1 MEKNCF
7 FFWPGKLMYVGT
19 AMDTD
24 VHQHH
29 AIQLIM
35 TFNKP
40 FTMKTNT
47 KELKVMD
54 VIIDSNQ
61 PHNCHVSENT
71 RFILLNIDPLSGIG
85 KILKQ
90 KFLFNSGILE
100 LHRDKTKKFINKLK
114 LVMKSKEFTSE
125 EVTKI
130 TFQFL
135 AELGGN
141 ALSSKIDSRLE
152 MILPVIRN
160 RAFENPGIKELSEIC
175 HLSSGRLI
183 HLFTKEVG
191 IPIRRYVLWIRV
203 MSAIQKAFE
212 SHNLQEAAIDSG
224 FSDAPHFNRT
234 FKKMFGLAPTDILK
248 NSQIVQ
254 GYWNNNI

>member
-1 MEKNCF
+1 
-7 FFWPGKLMYVGT
+7 
-19 AMDTD
+19 MDTD

-40 FTMKTNT
+40 FTMKTAT
-47 KELKVMD
+47 KELNVTD

-61 PHNCHVSENT
+61 PHNCRVSEDT
-71 RFILLNIDPLSGIG
+71 RFILLNIDPLSEIG

-90 KFLFNSGILE
+90 KFLFNSGIQKM
-100 LHRDKTKKFINKLK
+100 HRDNTMKFINKLK
-114 LVMKSKEFTSE
+114 LVMKNKDFTSE
-125 EVTKI
+125 EVTKL
-130 TFQFL
+130 TFRFL
-135 AELGGN
+135 ADLVGS
-141 ALSSKIDSRLE
+141 AVSSKTDSRIE
-152 MILPVIRN
+152 IILQVIRT
-160 RAFENPGIKELSEIC
+160 RAFENISIKELSEIC

-191 IPIRRYVLWIRV
+191 IPIRRYVLWIRL

-234 FKKMFGLAPTDILK
+234 FKKMFGLAPTAILK
-248 NSQIVQ
+248 NSQIIQ
-254 GYWNNNI
+254 GFWSNNI